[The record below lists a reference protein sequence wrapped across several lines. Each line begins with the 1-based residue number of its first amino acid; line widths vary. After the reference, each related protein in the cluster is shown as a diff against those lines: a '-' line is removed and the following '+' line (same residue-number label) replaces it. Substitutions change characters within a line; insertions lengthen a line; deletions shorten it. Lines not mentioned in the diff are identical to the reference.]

1 MTPDPHIDSASFSVR
16 DRFLCRALVAAG
28 LAFAASGAG
37 AETYPMTAEHWDVA
51 GETSFVVQDGRQA
64 VRLGPAPGQP
74 AHGAEANLRG
84 VNFTT
89 GTVEFDMLQEP
100 GAYDFA
106 GLIFHGQ
113 ETSNADLFY
122 IRPHQNG
129 NPDSTQYTPVVN
141 GSLAWQIF
149 TGEGFTS
156 QHRFNYGHW
165 MHVRADIYPDSALIT
180 IDGTPALAI
189 PHLKSHARNGALGLT
204 SVHGAY
210 FANFTATPIPD
221 YRDPNPAPP
230 EAPLPA
236 NVVPAWQVSP
246 ALPEADAMAR
256 AARRDWSGIQW
267 QRIPVESH
275 GEDNLSLAGAD
286 GDGHHTYIARFS
298 VRSQA
303 ARTAAMEFG
312 FSDSVHVYLNGQL
325 LYFGHDEQGSRDYR
339 FLGIVGF
346 WDTLF
351 LPLRAGANE
360 IAFVVTDNT
369 NGGTA
374 AAARF
379 APDSGLTIE

>member
-1 MTPDPHIDSASFSVR
+1 MRPDPRFSR
-16 DRFLCRALVAAG
+16 THHCARIALVAAFN
-28 LAFAASGAG
+28 LLMPAAFA
-37 AETYPMTAEHWDVA
+37 ETVPMTPDRWEVA

-64 VRLGPAPGQP
+64 LRLGGAPDQP
-74 AHGAEANLRG
+74 AHGAEASLKG
-84 VNFTT
+84 LDFAT
-89 GTVEFDMLQEP
+89 GTVEFDFLQAP
-100 GAYDFA
+100 GTYDFA
-106 GLIFHGQ
+106 GLFFHGQ
-113 ETSNADLFY
+113 EGGNADLFY
-122 IRPHQNG
+122 LRPHQNG

-149 TGEGFTS
+149 TGPGFTS

-165 MHVRADIYPDSALIT
+165 MHVRADIFADSALIT

-189 PHLKSHARNGALGLT
+189 PHLKSRSRSGQLGLT

-210 FANFTATPIPD
+210 FANFNATPIAD

-230 EAPLPA
+230 EPPLPP
-236 NVVPAWQVSP
+236 NVVGAWQVSL
-246 ALPEADAMAR
+246 AMPEADAMAR
-256 AARRDWSGIQW
+256 AARGDWAGIQW
-267 QRIPVESH
+267 QRIPTESN

-286 GDGHHTYIARFS
+286 TDGRHTYIARFS
-298 VRSQA
+298 LRSPS

-346 WDTLF
+346 WDTLY
-351 LPLRAGANE
+351 LPLRAGTNE

-379 APDSGLTIE
+379 APDAGVTIE

>member
-1 MTPDPHIDSASFSVR
+1 MTPDRPHSHARPIRRIAI
-16 DRFLCRALVAAG
+16 AAA
-28 LAFAASGAG
+28 LAFGTSTAV
-37 AETYPMTAEHWDVA
+37 AETIPMSSDRWDVA
-51 GETSFVVQDGRQA
+51 GETRFVEQDGRQA
-64 VRLGPAPGQP
+64 VRLGSAPGQP
-74 AHGAEANLRG
+74 PRGAQANLRG
-84 VNFTT
+84 VTFST
-89 GTVEFDMLQEP
+89 GTVEFDVLAE
-100 GAYDFA
+100 GRYDFA
-106 GLIFHGQ
+106 GLAFRQRDDGNG
-113 ETSNADLFY
+113 ETFY

-165 MHVRADIYPDSALIT
+165 MHVRADIYADSALIT

-189 PHLKSHARNGALGLT
+189 PHLKSRSRTGALGLT
-204 SVHGAY
+204 SVSGAM
-210 FANFTATPIPD
+210 FANFSVTPIAN

-230 EAPLPA
+230 LPPLPPGT
-236 NVVPAWQVSP
+236 VPAWQVSP
-246 ALPEADAMAR
+246 AMPEAEAMTR
-256 AARRDWSGIQW
+256 AARGDWSGIQW

-275 GEDNLSLAGAD
+275 GIDNLSLAGAD
-286 GDGHHTYIARFS
+286 ADGRHTYIARFS
-298 VRSQA
+298 LRSRA

-312 FSDSVHVYLNGQL
+312 FSDRVRVYLNGRL
-325 LYFGHDEQGSRDYR
+325 LYAGHDEQGSRDYR

-346 WDTLF
+346 WDSLV

-360 IAFVVTDNT
+360 VAFVVTDET

-379 APDSGLTIE
+379 APDPDLAME

>member
-1 MTPDPHIDSASFSVR
+1 MTLDHPPSHARLIRRIAIG
-16 DRFLCRALVAAG
+16 AA
-28 LAFAASGAG
+28 LAFAASAAA
-37 AETYPMTAEHWDVA
+37 AETVPMTADRWDVA
-51 GETSFVVQDGRQA
+51 GEASFVQQDGRQA
-64 VRLGPAPGQP
+64 IRLGSAPGQP
-74 AHGAEANLRG
+74 PHGAQANVRG
-84 VNFTT
+84 VTFTT
-89 GTVEFDMLQEP
+89 GTIEFDLLAE
-100 GAYDFA
+100 GIYDFVGFA
-106 GLIFHGQ
+106 FRAQ
-113 ETSNADLFY
+113 EGGNSEYFY

-141 GSLAWQIF
+141 GSLTWQIF
-149 TGEGFTS
+149 TGDGFTS

-180 IDGTPALAI
+180 IDGAPALAI
-189 PHLKSHARNGALGLT
+189 PHLKSHTRNGLLGLS

-210 FANFTATPIPD
+210 FANFTVTPIAN
-221 YRDPNPAPP
+221 YQDPHPPAP

-236 NVVPAWQVSP
+236 GVVPAWQVSP
-246 ALPEADAMAR
+246 AIPEADGMAR
-256 AARRDWSGIQW
+256 AARGDWSGIQW
-267 QRIPVESH
+267 QRIPVETH

-298 VRSQA
+298 VRSPA
-303 ARTAAMEFG
+303 AQTAAMEFG

-346 WDTLF
+346 WDTLY

-360 IAFVVTDNT
+360 VTFVVTDNT

-379 APDSGLTIE
+379 PADAGLRFE

>member
-1 MTPDPHIDSASFSVR
+1 MTLDPHHSLARLIR
-16 DRFLCRALVAAG
+16 LAAFIAVIG
-28 LAFAASGAG
+28 LAGSEAFA
-37 AETYPMTAEHWDVA
+37 ENVPMTADRWDVA

-74 AHGAEANLRG
+74 PRGAEANLRG
-84 VNFTT
+84 VSFTT
-89 GTVEFDMLQEP
+89 GTVEFDMLQGP
-100 GAYDFA
+100 GVYDFA
-106 GLIFHGQ
+106 GLLFHVQ
-113 ETSNADLFY
+113 EDANADLFY

-149 TGEGFTS
+149 TGDGFTS
-156 QHRFNYGHW
+156 QHSFNYGHW
-165 MHVRADIYPDSALIT
+165 MHVRADIYADSALIS

-210 FANFTATPIPD
+210 FANFTVTPIAN
-221 YRDPNPAPP
+221 YQDPHPAAP
-230 EAPLPA
+230 EAPLPPG
-236 NVVPAWQVSP
+236 VVPAWQVSP
-246 ALPEADAMAR
+246 AIPEADGMAR
-256 AARRDWSGIQW
+256 AARGDWSGIQW

-298 VRSQA
+298 VRSAA

-312 FSDSVHVYLNGQL
+312 FSDRVHIYLNGQL

-339 FLGIVGF
+339 FLGIIGF
-346 WDTLF
+346 WDTLY

-360 IAFVVTDNT
+360 VTFVVTDET

-379 APDSGLTIE
+379 AADAGLRFE